1 MRESSDQYT
10 PCMGTTLAYLA
21 VALVGLLLMGGL
33 TLLVSKVFNVPLFGT
48 LLWPVK
54 LLFMIILGFCVAY
67 TLNGVLAKITGMDLR
82 ERLEERLD
90 R

>member
-1 MRESSDQYT
+1 
-10 PCMGTTLAYLA
+10 MGTTLAYLV

-54 LLFMIILGFCVAY
+54 LLFMIVLGFCVAY
-67 TLNGVLAKITGMDLR
+67 TLNGVLAKLTGMDLR

>member
-1 MRESSDQYT
+1 MSNT
-10 PCMGTTLAYLA
+10 IAYLA
-21 VALVGLLLMGGL
+21 VALVGLILMGGL
-33 TLLVSKVFNVPLFGT
+33 TLAVSKVFNVPLFGT

-54 LLFMIILGFCVAY
+54 LLFMAILGFCVAY
-67 TLNGVLAKITGMDLR
+67 TLNSLLAKITGMDLR